1 MKVEVARLK
10 IGIVI
15 STNDPE
21 AVWSA
26 FRFGNVALKAS
37 HTVKVFLVNK
47 GVEAEDIKSEKF
59 NVKEQ
64 IDAFIGAKGELLA
77 CGTCMKARLK
87 ESSNYCPIAI
97 MKDLLAIVEES
108 DKILTFG

>member
-1 MKVEVARLK
+1 MKVKVAGLK

-21 AVWSA
+21 TVWNA

-64 IDAFIGAKGELLA
+64 VDDFIGDKRRTSGLRNLHEGKTKRKQQLL
-77 CGTCMKARLK
+77 
-87 ESSNYCPIAI
+87 SNC
-97 MKDLLAIVEES
+97 DNEGFTRDS
-108 DKILTFG
+108 

>member
-1 MKVEVARLK
+1 MKVKVAGLK

-21 AVWSA
+21 AVWNA

-37 HTVKVFLVNK
+37 HTVKMFLVNK
-47 GVEAEDIKSEKF
+47 GVEAEDIKNDKF

-64 IDAFIGAKGELLA
+64 IDAFIGNKGELLA

-87 ESSNYCPIAI
+87 EKSNNFPIATK
-97 MKDLLAIVEES
+97 KDLQEIVEES
-108 DKILTFG
+108 DKI